1 MQLQNPS
8 ANVMEAL
15 LRLSNNGDFTL
26 FIDWLRD
33 ERRNQSELNDN
44 QHDKVTLRQGQ
55 GAAQA
60 LRAIDDLVINARNKL
75 EAMRRKQQSAR

>member
-33 ERRNQSELNDN
+33 ERRNQSSVNDY
-44 QHDKVTLRQGQ
+44 QQDDVTLRQGQ

-60 LRAIDDLVINARNKL
+60 LRSIDDLVANARNKL
-75 EAMRRKQQSAR
+75 ESLRRKQR

>member
-44 QHDKVTLRQGQ
+44 QHDEVTLRQGQ